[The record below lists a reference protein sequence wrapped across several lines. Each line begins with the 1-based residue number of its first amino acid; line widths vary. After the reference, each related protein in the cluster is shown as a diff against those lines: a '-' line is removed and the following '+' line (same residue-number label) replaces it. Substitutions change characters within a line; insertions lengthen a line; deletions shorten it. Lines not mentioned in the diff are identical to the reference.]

1 MTGYG
6 PADCMIVFGL
16 AILFGIVGLILIDKG
31 VV

>member
-16 AILFGIVGLILIDKG
+16 AILFGIVGLILIDKE
-31 VV
+31 VL